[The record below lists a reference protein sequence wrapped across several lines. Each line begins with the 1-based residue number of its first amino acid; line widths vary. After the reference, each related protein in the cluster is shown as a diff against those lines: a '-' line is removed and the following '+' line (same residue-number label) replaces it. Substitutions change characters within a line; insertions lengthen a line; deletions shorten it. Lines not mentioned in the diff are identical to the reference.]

1 MKECN
6 SRKRVKKCMNKKK
19 FLEGLTGM
27 STKEY
32 LQLLISDYKKEME
45 LEDDAG
51 REKRDSSQKTKRH
64 KVQ

>member
-1 MKECN
+1 MKEWN
-6 SRKRVKKCMNKKK
+6 SRKRVKKCMDKKK

-32 LQLLISDYKKEME
+32 LHLLISDYKKEME
-45 LEDDAG
+45 LEDDAS

-64 KVQ
+64 KRQ

>member
-1 MKECN
+1 MD
-6 SRKRVKKCMNKKK
+6 KKK

-45 LEDDAG
+45 LEDDASI
-51 REKRDSSQKTKRH
+51 EKSNNLDNAKSIHINKE
-64 KVQ
+64 